1 MHSTPKSSRAL
12 FGRGYFSFL
21 HKKIIKIC
29 SFSSLHC
36 AHKWRTL

>member
-12 FGRGYFSFL
+12 FGCGYFSFL

-29 SFSSLHC
+29 AFPSLRC
-36 AHKWRTL
+36 AYKWCTL